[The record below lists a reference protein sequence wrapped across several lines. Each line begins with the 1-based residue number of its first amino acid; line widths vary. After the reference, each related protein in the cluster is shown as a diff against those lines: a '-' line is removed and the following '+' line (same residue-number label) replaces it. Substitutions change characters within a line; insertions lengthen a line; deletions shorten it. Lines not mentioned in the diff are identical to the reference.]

1 MAMHSTSFRFRF
13 SVISSPPVSLPGKTL
28 LPCWRRILTAACLLG
43 LACGASNA
51 HAQSKRDFEKARQTM
66 VEDYIVSA
74 GVKDERVIK
83 TMLTT
88 PRHEFVAANLRD
100 RAYFDMALPI
110 GDQQTISSPF
120 IVAYMT
126 QSLDPQ
132 PTDKV
137 LEIGTGSGFQ
147 AAVLSPLVK
156 DVYTIEI
163 VEPLGLKAEKLLKK
177 LNYTN
182 VHVMVGDGFK
192 GWPER
197 APFDKIIVTCSPE
210 KVPQPL
216 VDQLADGGLMVVP
229 VGERYQQTLYLY
241 RKRGDKLEAEAL
253 LPTLFVPM
261 TGKAEDGRL
270 VKPDP
275 ANPKVINGSFE
286 EEAFKGG
293 AQPGWYYERQVKWE
307 TGETAP
313 QGKHYVTITNA
324 ELGLPAHLLQ
334 GFAIDGREVRQL
346 EISAM
351 VKTEGIQWGRPLEER
366 PQFGVTLYD
375 ESRKELGNFLLGPF
389 HGTIDW
395 SKSSKVIDVPKNARE
410 GIVRLG
416 LFGARGKISFDDVQM
431 KKVDKSKKPSP

>member
-1 MAMHSTSFRFRF
+1 MFAAARRFLLAGTAHLVRLHF
-13 SVISSPPVSLPGKTL
+13 GAAWVLALLLTCCPSGSL
-28 LPCWRRILTAACLLG
+28 
-43 LACGASNA
+43 
-51 HAQSKRDFEKARQTM
+51 AQSKRDYEKSRQTM
-66 VEDYIVSA
+66 VEEFIVAA
-74 GVKDERVIK
+74 GVKDARVVK
-83 TMLTT
+83 AMLAT

-100 RAYFDMALPI
+100 RAYLDMALPI

-137 LEIGTGSGFQ
+137 LEIGTGSGYQ

-177 LNYTN
+177 LDYHN
-182 VHVMVGDGFK
+182 VHVMVGDGYK

-241 RKRGDKLEAEAL
+241 RKRGEKLESEAL

-261 TGKAEDGRL
+261 TGKAEDNRI

-275 ANPKVINGSFE
+275 ANPKVANGGFE

-293 AQPGWYYERQVKWE
+293 AQPGWYYERQVSRQTSE
-307 TGETAP
+307 SAP
-313 QGKHYVTITNA
+313 QGKHYVTISNA
-324 ELGLPAHLLQ
+324 EPGLPAHLLQ
-334 GFAIDGREVRQL
+334 GFAIDGRQVREL
-346 EISAM
+346 ELSAM
-351 VKTEGIQWGRPLEER
+351 VRTEKIEWGRGLEER
-366 PQFGVTLYD
+366 PQLAITLYD

-389 HGTIDW
+389 HGTTDW
-395 SKSSKVIDVPKNARE
+395 SKISKVVDVPKTARE
-410 GIVRLG
+410 GILRIG
-416 LFGARGKISFDDVQM
+416 LFGARGTISFDDVQM
-431 KKVDKSKKPSP
+431 KKVDKAKK

>member
-1 MAMHSTSFRFRF
+1 MRYAESTWSKAIVVLCSLLAGT
-13 SVISSPPVSLPGKTL
+13 SVA
-28 LPCWRRILTAACLLG
+28 R
-43 LACGASNA
+43 
-51 HAQSKRDFEKARQTM
+51 AQKRDWDKLRRDM
-66 VEDYIVSA
+66 VDNFIVSA
-74 GVKDERVIK
+74 GVKDERVLK
-83 TMLTT
+83 AMLAT
-88 PRHEFVAANLRD
+88 PRHEFVAANQRD

-110 GDQQTISSPF
+110 GDHQTISSPF

-163 VEPLGLKAEKLLKK
+163 VEPLGHKAEKLLKR
-177 LNYTN
+177 LNYDN

-192 GWPER
+192 GWPEH

-241 RKRGDKLEAEAL
+241 RKRGDKLESEAL

-261 TGKAEDGRL
+261 TGKAEDSRV

-275 ANPKVINGSFE
+275 TNPKVVNGGFE

-293 AQPGWYYERQVKWE
+293 AQPGWYYERQVTWE
-307 TGETAP
+307 SDSSAP
-313 QGKHYVTITNA
+313 QGKHFVTIKNDVPD
-324 ELGLPAHLLQ
+324 LPAHLLQ
-334 GFAIDGREVRQL
+334 GFGVDGRVVHELEV
-346 EISAM
+346 SAM
-351 VKTEGIQWGRPLEER
+351 IKYEKLEWGRSLEER
-366 PQFGVTLYD
+366 PAIAVTLYD
-375 ESRKELGNFLLGPF
+375 ENRKELGHFIVGPY
-389 HGTIDW
+389 HGTSDW
-395 SKSSKVIDVPKNARE
+395 ARKSKVITVPKTARE
-410 GIVRLG
+410 GILRIG
-416 LFGARGKISFDDVQM
+416 LYGATGSISFDDVQFRRVE
-431 KKVDKSKKPSP
+431 KK